1 LQAGDSWERFGS
13 TSINKWISGGQD
25 AEAVIFWKTLPSDEN
40 ADPCA
45 PLRGAS
51 AAELAAAAASAP
63 GTELVDGPSDVT
75 VGGRAAKHAVV
86 RVREEVGCDPGFFF
100 TWPPPDGGAFWL
112 DTVPGDT
119 IRVWIVDVNG
129 TQFVIEAETRPNA
142 GSAVEREI
150 QQFIE
155 SVRFEGA

>member
-1 LQAGDSWERFGS
+1 
-13 TSINKWISGGQD
+13 
-25 AEAVIFWKTLPSDEN
+25 
-40 ADPCA
+40 
-45 PLRGAS
+45 
-51 AAELAAAAASAP
+51 
-63 GTELVDGPSDVT
+63 